1 MGTRNSDEQEIANL
15 IFRYAELVD
24 AADFDGVGEMFALA
38 DYGMP
43 GALVHGTAIGD
54 VMRRSV
60 ILHDGLMRTKHVTTN
75 LIIEFD
81 DSTTGVGQATCRSYF
96 TVMQATETLPLQPVI
111 TGRYSDT
118 FASDDKAGGSWHF
131 IERLVTIEQIGDV
144 SQHLR
149 RPPR

>member
-1 MGTRNSDEQEIANL
+1 MGMGNSDEQQIANL

-24 AADFDGVGEMFALA
+24 DGDFDGVGELFARA
-38 DYGMP
+38 GYGMP
-43 GALVHGTAIGD
+43 GALIEGRAIGD

-60 ILHDGLMRTKHVTTN
+60 LLHNGAMRTKHVTTN
-75 LIIEFD
+75 LAIMLNPD
-81 DSTTGVGQATCRSYF
+81 TPDAATCRSYF
-96 TVMQATETLPLQPVI
+96 TVMQATDTLPLQPII

-118 FASDDKAGGSWHF
+118 LARDEDGWYFT
-131 IERLVTIEQIGDV
+131 ERVIAMEQIGDV

>member
-1 MGTRNSDEQEIANL
+1 MGMGNSDEQQIANL

-24 AADFDGVGEMFALA
+24 DGDFDGVGELFARGS
-38 DYGMP
+38 YGMP
-43 GALVHGTAIGD
+43 GALIEGRAIGD

-60 ILHDGLMRTKHVTTN
+60 LLHDGAMRTKHVTTN
-75 LIIEFD
+75 LIISLNLQSPD
-81 DSTTGVGQATCRSYF
+81 VATCRSYF

-118 FASDDKAGGSWHF
+118 LARDQEGWYFT
-131 IERLVTIEQIGDV
+131 ERVIAMEQIGDV